1 MLITRTPLRI
11 SLAGGGTDFPDFYR
25 VEGGRVVSVAIDKY
39 VYVIAKERCDSLV
52 AISYSQRET
61 VNSIDDLHHDLIR
74 ESLRKTGVVKGIE
87 IHTLADIRSKG
98 SGLGS
103 SSSLTV
109 GLLNALYLYQGIQIT
124 AEQLA
129 QEACEIEIER
139 CNKPIGKQDQYIAAY
154 GGIQSFSFLKSG
166 NVKIEKIQISE
177 KDKRELENNL
187 LLFYTG
193 LDRKS
198 EAILEEQQE
207 NIPNQ
212 ISDLIILK
220 NFADSAFS
228 IIDNREFN
236 RLGLILGRTWEFKKK
251 LATGISNSALDEMY
265 NKAIKAGAKGGKICG
280 AGGGGHLLL
289 YVVPENQI
297 SVRSVLSELQEVPF
311 TFERFGSKAIFNV
324 QGNSI
329 K

>member
-11 SLAGGGTDFPDFYR
+11 SLAGGGTDFPSFYK
-25 VEGGRVVSVAIDKY
+25 VEEGRVVSVAIDKY
-39 VYVIAKERCDSLV
+39 IYVIVKERCDSLI

-61 VNSIDDLHHDLIR
+61 VNSIDDLRHDLIR
-74 ESLRKTGVVKGIE
+74 ETLRKTGIVKGIE
-87 IHTLADIRSKG
+87 IHTLADIRSRG

-124 AEQLA
+124 AKRLA
-129 QEACEIEIER
+129 QEACEIEIEK
-139 CNKPIGKQDQYIAAY
+139 CGKPIGKQDQYIAAY
-154 GGIQSFSFLKSG
+154 GGIRSFSFLESG
-166 NVKIEKIQISE
+166 DVKVEEIQISE

-193 LDRKS
+193 IDRKS
-198 EAILEEQQE
+198 ETILEEQQQ

-212 ISDLIILK
+212 ISNLIILK
-220 NFADSAFS
+220 NFADSVFS
-228 IIDNREFN
+228 VINSREFN

-251 LATGISNSALDEMY
+251 LATGISNSILDEMY
-265 NKAIKAGAKGGKICG
+265 NKAIQVGAKGGKICG

-289 YVVPENQI
+289 YVIPENQAAI
-297 SVRSVLSELQEVPF
+297 RSALNEFQEVPF
-311 TFERFGSKAIFNV
+311 VFERFGSKAIFNV